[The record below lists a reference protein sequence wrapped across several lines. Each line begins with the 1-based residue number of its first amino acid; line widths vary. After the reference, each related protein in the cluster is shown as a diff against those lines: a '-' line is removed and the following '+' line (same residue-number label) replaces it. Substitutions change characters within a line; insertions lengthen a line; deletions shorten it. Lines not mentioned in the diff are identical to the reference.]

1 MKIKLKP
8 MSKRQ
13 MIKEISYQN
22 RLMKTIS
29 FHNVILYNA
38 LEILCEE
45 TKSDMASYIEKAKEK
60 IKEKE
65 E

>member
-1 MKIKLKP
+1 
-8 MSKRQ
+8 
-13 MIKEISYQN
+13 
-22 RLMKTIS
+22 MKTIS

-38 LEILCEE
+38 LEILYEE